1 MSARIV
7 NRQLQPA
14 PVAVASKDICAL
26 GRIVGPADVVALARV
41 FASDAVWASVGHVV
55 APLLR
60 VPEIGLG
67 GCVRLV

>member
-41 FASDAVWASVGHVV
+41 LTSGAVRASARRMI